1 VAARTKPLIPLPIH
15 LQEVDMYTTPDQ
27 LVALHKA
34 ALESFQAV
42 AAKSFEGLERL
53 AELNLAATRSS
64 MEESAEQMKALLEV
78 KDVKA
83 LADFAAGSGQPAAE
97 KMSAYAK
104 HVYEITSDTGSEIAK
119 LIEKQF
125 SDSNRQLHAAI
136 DAMAKNAPAGSEG
149 LVTFMKSAVS
159 AANTAYDQVNKAT
172 KQVVEMAEANM
183 VAASKTAAANG
194 ATRAK
199 KAA

>member
-1 VAARTKPLIPLPIH
+1 
-15 LQEVDMYTTPDQ
+15 MYTTPDQ

-104 HVYEITSDTGSEIAK
+104 HVSEITRDTGSEIAK
-119 LIEKQF
+119 LIETQF

-149 LVTFMKSAVS
+149 LVTFIKSAVS

-183 VAASKTAAANG
+183 AAASKTAAANG

>member
-1 VAARTKPLIPLPIH
+1 MAQCKRLIPLINFST
-15 LQEVDMYTTPDQ
+15 EVDMYTTPDQ
-27 LVALHKA
+27 MVAMHKA

-42 AAKSFEGLERL
+42 AAKSFEALEKL
-53 AELNLAATRSS
+53 AELNLAATKST

-78 KDVKA
+78 KDVKT
-83 LADFAAGSGQPAAE
+83 LADFAAGSAQPAAD
-97 KMSAYAK
+97 KMTAYTK
-104 HVYEITSDTGSEIAK
+104 HVYEITSDTGTEIAK
-119 LIEKQF
+119 LVEKQF
-125 SDSNRQLHAAI
+125 ADSNRQLHAAI

-149 LVTFMKSAVS
+149 MVTFMKSAVS

-183 VAASKTAAANG
+183 VAASKTAANG
-194 ATRAK
+194 VARAK

>member
-1 VAARTKPLIPLPIH
+1 
-15 LQEVDMYTTPDQ
+15 MYTTPDQ
-27 LVALHKA
+27 LVAAHKA

-42 AAKSFEGLERL
+42 AAKSFEGLEKL
-53 AELNLAATRSS
+53 AELNLAATKSTL
-64 MEESAEQMKALLEV
+64 EETAEQFKALLEV

-83 LADFAAGSGQPAAE
+83 LADFAAGSAQPAAD
-97 KMSAYAK
+97 KVTAYSK

-125 SDSNRQLHAAI
+125 AEGNRQLHAAI
-136 DAMAKNAPAGSEG
+136 DALAKNAPAGSEG
-149 LVTFMKSAVS
+149 VVTFMKSAVS

-172 KQVVEMAEANM
+172 KQVVELAEANI
-183 VAASKTAAANG
+183 VAAGKTAANG
-194 ATRAK
+194 AARAK